1 MRRLTRKGLRR
12 YPRKRRGATLVEFAV
27 VLPLLLAIL
36 MGIVEFGWVFMVR
49 QTLTNAAREGCR
61 TAVLKASTEEDVAT
75 RVREVM
81 DPLGYEE
88 GTVWSFDAT
97 PITNETQTVTV
108 TAPIEHISITGGY
121 VLSGD
126 DYTISGTCTMRK
138 EGFSAVEDES

>member
-1 MRRLTRKGLRR
+1 MRRLIQNGLRR

-36 MGIVEFGWVFMVR
+36 MGIVEFGWVFTVR

-61 TAVLKASTEEDVAT
+61 TAVLKASTEDDVAI

-88 GTVWSFDAT
+88 GTVWTFDAS
-97 PITNETQTVTV
+97 PIANEMQTVTV
-108 TAPIEHISITGGY
+108 SAPIERISITGGY
-121 VLSGD
+121 VLTGGS
-126 DYTISGTCTMRK
+126 YSISGTCSMRK
-138 EGFSAVEDES
+138 EGFAAVAIP